1 MVENFNG
8 IFYLILYIIN
18 IALAGYYSFTF
29 LFNKEKEFAKYNT
42 DSSAAP
48 AANFGIFWVTAFFL
62 VGLYI
67 LFTGPEGTWPFFCDK
82 HYCIRNGYCLSILF
96 SF

>member
-1 MVENFNG
+1 MIENFNG

-48 AANFGIFWVTAFFL
+48 AANFGIF
-62 VGLYI
+62 GL
-67 LFTGPEGTWPFFCDK
+67 L
-82 HYCIRNGYCLSILF
+82 LF
-96 SF
+96 SLLVFIFYLLDPKVLGLSL

>member
-1 MVENFNG
+1 MIENFNG

-62 VGLYI
+62 SLI
-67 LFTGPEGTWPFFCDK
+67 
-82 HYCIRNGYCLSILF
+82 HI
-96 SF
+96 

>member
-42 DSSAAP
+42 DSRAAP
-48 AANFGIFWVTAFFL
+48 AANF
-62 VGLYI
+62 
-67 LFTGPEGTWPFFCDK
+67 
-82 HYCIRNGYCLSILF
+82 
-96 SF
+96 

>member
-1 MVENFNG
+1 MVENFNS

-48 AANFGIFWVTAFFL
+48 AANFGIFLGYCFFL
-62 VGLYI
+62 CWALYFI
-67 LFTGPEGTWPFFCDK
+67 YWTRRYLAFL
-82 HYCIRNGYCLSILF
+82 YN
-96 SF
+96 

>member
-1 MVENFNG
+1 MVESFNG

-48 AANFGIFWVTAFFL
+48 AAILEFFGL
-62 VGLYI
+62 
-67 LFTGPEGTWPFFCDK
+67 P
-82 HYCIRNGYCLSILF
+82 LF
-96 SF
+96 SLLVFIFYLLDPKVLGLSL

>member
-29 LFNKEKEFAKYNT
+29 FLRNK
-42 DSSAAP
+42 P
-48 AANFGIFWVTAFFL
+48 
-62 VGLYI
+62 
-67 LFTGPEGTWPFFCDK
+67 
-82 HYCIRNGYCLSILF
+82 
-96 SF
+96 